1 MQPILEIKAFFFNAK
16 TDYLP
21 YYKQFNIDLEKIDL
35 VEEMKAKELLAL
47 IQEQNENFTYPEENL
62 IFKINGLVIDG
73 DQSMS
78 EVVERL
84 GTSLQIDPVNSYR
97 SSNGLIIDDSD
108 FMKSYEILAPFASDE
123 DLEYYKTLYA
133 LHYASETENFD
144 RTYIGDAILILAHKL
159 ISAGSEQKEAIL
171 EAITYPYSSL
181 LDCEYENNLYH
192 AQDHTAAIEELKM
205 MVKPSETDTPSFM
218 DMLSTRFA
226 EKKAAFLKKEEKE
239 PTVVSIEGKQIA
251 YYAGAVTGNTDS
263 INEKII
269 KADSKVVSFS
279 RASKLSGLSL
289 LEDNKTLAY
298 TKAATTLLDAL
309 DSGAQLLIV
318 EEQEVHDMFKN
329 NFANIEKTI
338 GRDIDLELISSADFM
353 DSKVSTGSGNHK
365 SRETVYMREMTANS
379 I

>member
-21 YYKQFNIDLEKIDL
+21 YYKQFSIELAED
-35 VEEMKAKELLAL
+35 MKTKDILAF
-47 IQEQNENFTYPEENL
+47 IQGENENFSYPEKNL
-62 IFKINGLVIDG
+62 LFKINDLIVDG

-97 SSNGLIIDDSD
+97 SMNGLIIKDND
-108 FMKSYEILAPFASDE
+108 FMQSYELLAPFASEE
-123 DLEYYKTLYA
+123 DLEYYKTLYSV
-133 LHYASETENFD
+133 HYASETEKFD
-144 RTYIGDAILILAHKL
+144 HSYIGDAVLLLAHKM
-159 ISAGSEQKEAIL
+159 ISEGSEHKEAIL
-171 EAITYPYSSL
+171 EAITYPHSSL
-181 LDCEYENNLYH
+181 LDCEYENNFFN

-205 MVKPSETDTPSFM
+205 MVKAPKTDTPSFM
-218 DMLSTRFA
+218 DKLATRFS
-226 EKKAAFLKKEEKE
+226 EKKDAFLKKEEE
-239 PTVVSIEGKQIA
+239 PTVVGIEGKQIA
-251 YYAGAVTGNTDS
+251 YYAGAVTGKTDS

-269 KADSKVVSFS
+269 QTGSKVVSFS
-279 RASKLSGLSL
+279 RANKLSGLSL

-309 DSGAQLLIV
+309 DTGAEVLIV
-318 EEQEVHDMFKN
+318 EEKEVYDMFKN

-338 GRDIDLELISSADFM
+338 GRDIALELISSADFM

-365 SRETVYMREMTANS
+365 SRETVYMRAITENS
-379 I
+379 L

>member
-1 MQPILEIKAFFFNAK
+1 MQPILEIKAFFFNAQ

-21 YYKQFNIDLEKIDL
+21 YYKNFSI
-35 VEEMKAKELLAL
+35 ELAEDMQTKDILAF

-144 RTYIGDAILILAHKL
+144 RTYIGDAILVLAHKL
-159 ISAGSEQKEAIL
+159 ISAGSEQKEEIL

-192 AQDHTAAIEELKM
+192 PQDHTAAIEELKM
-205 MVKPSETDTPSFM
+205 MVKPPKTDTPSFM
-218 DMLSTRFA
+218 DNLSARFA
-226 EKKAAFLKKEEKE
+226 EKKASLLKKGEEKE
-239 PTVVSIEGKQIA
+239 TVVSTEGKQVA
-251 YYAGAVTGNTDS
+251 YYAGAVTGKTES
-263 INEKII
+263 INEKIVQ
-269 KADSKVVSFS
+269 ADSKVVSFS
-279 RASKLSGLSL
+279 RANKLSGLSL
-289 LEDNKTLAY
+289 LEDNAQLAY

-309 DSGAQLLIV
+309 DSGAQVLIV
-318 EEQEVHDMFKN
+318 EEQELYDMFKN
-329 NFANIEKTI
+329 NFENIEKTI
-338 GRDIDLELISSADFM
+338 GRDIDLELISAEDFLAQT
-353 DSKVSTGSGNHK
+353 SSV
-365 SRETVYMREMTANS
+365 EA
-379 I
+379 

>member
-1 MQPILEIKAFFFNAK
+1 MQPILEIKAFFFNAQ

-21 YYKQFNIDLEKIDL
+21 YYKNFSI
-35 VEEMKAKELLAL
+35 ELAEDMQTKDILAF
-47 IQEQNENFTYPEENL
+47 IQEYPEENL

-73 DQSMS
+73 DQNMS

-144 RTYIGDAILILAHKL
+144 HTYIGDAILLLAHKL
-159 ISAGSEQKEAIL
+159 ITAGSEQKEEIL
-171 EAITYPYSSL
+171 EAITFPYSSL

-192 AQDHTAAIEELKM
+192 AQDHTSAIEELKM
-205 MVKPSETDTPSFM
+205 MVKPSKTDTPSFM
-218 DMLSTRFA
+218 DTLSARFA
-226 EKKAAFLKKEEKE
+226 EKKAAFLKKEEE
-239 PTVVSIEGKQIA
+239 EVTVVTVEGKQIA
-251 YYAGAVTGNTDS
+251 YYAGAVTGNTNN
-263 INEKII
+263 INEKIVQ
-269 KADSKVVSFS
+269 ADSKVISFS
-279 RASKLSGLSL
+279 RANKLSGLSL
-289 LEDNKTLAY
+289 LEDNTQLAY

-309 DSGAQLLIV
+309 DSGAQVLIV
-318 EEQEVHDMFKN
+318 EEQEVYDMFKN

-338 GRDIDLELISSADFM
+338 GRDIDLELISVEDFIAQ
-353 DSKVSTGSGNHK
+353 TN
-365 SRETVYMREMTANS
+365 TAEV
-379 I
+379 

>member
-21 YYKQFNIDLEKIDL
+21 YYKQFSIELT
-35 VEEMKAKELLAL
+35 EEMTAKDILDFV
-47 IQEQNENFTYPEENL
+47 QEQNENFAYPEENL
-62 IFKINGLVIDG
+62 LFKFNDLIVDG

-84 GTSLQIDPVNSYR
+84 GTSLKIDPLNSYR
-97 SSNGLIIDDSD
+97 SNNGLHINDDD
-108 FMKSYEILAPFASDE
+108 FMQSYEILAPFASDE

-133 LHYASETENFD
+133 LHYASETEKFD
-144 RTYIGDAILILAHKL
+144 HTYIGDAILLLAHKM
-159 ISAGSEQKEAIL
+159 IQEVPENKEEIL

-181 LDCEYENNLYH
+181 LDCEYENNLFH
-192 AQDHTAAIEELKM
+192 AQDHTEAIEELKM
-205 MVKPSETDTPSFM
+205 MVKPPKEPSFI
-218 DMLSTRFA
+218 DTLATRFA
-226 EKKAAFLKKEEKE
+226 EKKDAFLKKEEEE

-269 KADSKVVSFS
+269 QADSKVVSFS
-279 RASKLSGLSL
+279 RANKLSGLSL

-318 EEQEVHDMFKN
+318 EEQEVYDMFKN

-353 DSKVSTGSGNHK
+353 DSKVSIGSGNHK
-365 SRETVYMREMTANS
+365 SRETVYMRAMATNS

>member
-1 MQPILEIKAFFFNAK
+1 MQPILEIKAFFFNAQ

-21 YYKQFNIDLEKIDL
+21 YYKNFSI
-35 VEEMKAKELLAL
+35 ELAEDMQTKDILAF

-73 DQSMS
+73 DQRMS

-144 RTYIGDAILILAHKL
+144 RTYIGDAILVLAHKL
-159 ISAGSEQKEAIL
+159 ITADSEQKEAIL

-181 LDCEYENNLYH
+181 LDCEYENNLYY

-205 MVKPSETDTPSFM
+205 MVKPSTTDTPSFM
-218 DMLSTRFA
+218 DTLSARFA

-239 PTVVSIEGKQIA
+239 VTVVTVEGKQIA
-251 YYAGAVTGNTDS
+251 YYAGAVTGNTNN
-263 INEKII
+263 INEKIVQ
-269 KADSKVVSFS
+269 ANSKVISFS
-279 RASKLSGLSL
+279 RANKLSGLSL

-309 DSGAQLLIV
+309 DSGAQVLIV
-318 EEQEVHDMFKN
+318 EEQEVYDMFKN

-353 DSKVSTGSGNHK
+353 DSKVSIGSGNHK

>member
-1 MQPILEIKAFFFNAK
+1 MQPILEIKAFFFNAQ

-21 YYKQFNIDLEKIDL
+21 YYKNFSIELAEDMQTKDILAFIHEK
-35 VEEMKAKELLAL
+35 
-47 IQEQNENFTYPEENL
+47 NENFTYPEENL

-144 RTYIGDAILILAHKL
+144 RTYIGDAILVLAHKL
-159 ISAGSEQKEAIL
+159 ISAGSEHKEAIL

-181 LDCEYENNLYH
+181 LDCEYENNLFH
-192 AQDHTAAIEELKM
+192 AQDHTASIAELKM

-218 DMLSTRFA
+218 DTLSTRFA
-226 EKKAAFLKKEEKE
+226 DKKASFFKKKEEE
-239 PTVVSIEGKQIA
+239 DTTVTVTGKQIA
-251 YYAGAVTGNTDS
+251 YYAGAVTGKSDS

-269 KADSKVVSFS
+269 QADSKVVAFS
-279 RASKLSGLSL
+279 RANKLSGLLL
-289 LEDNKTLAY
+289 LEDNAQLAY

-309 DSGAQLLIV
+309 DSGAQVLIV
-318 EEQEVHDMFKN
+318 EEQEVYDMFKN

-338 GRDIDLELISSADFM
+338 GRDISLELISAEDFLAQ
-353 DSKVSTGSGNHK
+353 T
-365 SRETVYMREMTANS
+365 NS
-379 I
+379 MAA